1 MEWRHAWA
9 ANVYAIVGPDG
20 AGKTTIARAI
30 MDRLAR
36 RGVKTWIA
44 WMRSPRIVTLGVLGI
59 TRLSKLSRTVRMG
72 DHDDVIT
79 DLSHHPFLLHLYSW
93 AVTFDYFLGYLGK
106 VTLPKRLLRRTVFC
120 DRFAWDT
127 LVDLGL
133 ISGVDEG
140 FLQFPQGRSYWTSPR
155 GIEASSSPRPARNSF
170 DESRSS
176 PWTRGSHAGS
186 GCTRG
191 SRSDSDSGKST
202 AGPPPNRRVLLKSRN
217 TSGSVL
223 NDPAAEVPFPVCLTL
238 KYGPDRYLPTRE
250 ATRLSGV
257 RARGGSGS
265 VGPETRV
272 APASQSDRSS
282 GHGRDQPTKIAVA
295 APEFGRIWGGIGT
308 YLGQL
313 LPGIASHHE
322 VTILCG
328 QTRSYETGYRTVP
341 LADGGG
347 VMANYFKFQ

>member
-1 MEWRHAWA
+1 MDTSRDVFPRVVDLAPIVESISGTVLKDLPNPDASLPMKSNLARSERNGSNERADTRASGSWA

-20 AGKTTIARAI
+20 AGKTTIARDI

-79 DLSHHPFLLHLYSW
+79 DLSRHPFLLHLYSW

-140 FLQFPQGRSYWTSPR
+140 FLQFPQGQILLDLARKHRSGLVTASREELIRRKPILSLDPRLARRLRLYTWRADRFGFGQVDSRTTSQSESASHVSQYLGTGPARLPTSP
-155 GIEASSSPRPARNSF
+155 SP
-170 DESRSS
+170 
-176 PWTRGSHAGS
+176 G
-186 GCTRG
+186 
-191 SRSDSDSGKST
+191 
-202 AGPPPNRRVLLKSRN
+202 L
-217 TSGSVL
+217 
-223 NDPAAEVPFPVCLTL
+223 
-238 KYGPDRYLPTRE
+238 
-250 ATRLSGV
+250 
-257 RARGGSGS
+257 RA
-265 VGPETRV
+265 
-272 APASQSDRSS
+272 
-282 GHGRDQPTKIAVA
+282 
-295 APEFGRIWGGIGT
+295 
-308 YLGQL
+308 
-313 LPGIASHHE
+313 
-322 VTILCG
+322 
-328 QTRSYETGYRTVP
+328 
-341 LADGGG
+341 
-347 VMANYFKFQ
+347 